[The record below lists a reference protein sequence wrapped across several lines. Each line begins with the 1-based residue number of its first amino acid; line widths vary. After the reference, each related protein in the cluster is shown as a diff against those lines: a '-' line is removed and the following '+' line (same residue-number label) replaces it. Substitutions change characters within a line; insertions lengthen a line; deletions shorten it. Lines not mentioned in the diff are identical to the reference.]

1 MLALLYHEERLPL
14 RIGWKLVC
22 EVVKVQAHL
31 VSEELHASPELG
43 FIFLFT
49 IPRLL
54 KLLK

>member
-14 RIGWKLVC
+14 RIAWNLVW

-31 VSEELHASPELG
+31 VSEELHASPEHG

-49 IPRLL
+49 FPRLV

>member
-31 VSEELHASPELG
+31 VSEELHASPEDG
-43 FIFLFT
+43 FILLFT